1 MRNGGN
7 LKSINILTTFNK
19 LQVQYTS
26 QEYYCYMTT
35 HKNDDL
41 KQAHTHFKKEI
52 VTQGYPEDRI
62 IHPEGDK
69 GSLKGI
75 FRRNNH

>member
-7 LKSINILTTFNK
+7 LKSVNILTTFK

-26 QEYYCYMTT
+26 QEYYHYMTT

-62 IHPEGDK
+62 THPEGDK
-69 GSLKGI
+69 GSLKDI